1 MKPYTEMDY
10 KEKWDYLRK
19 LLQVGMVIDY
29 LSPYLR
35 NAEQCQIAITS
46 LTKKEIAYT
55 VSYGGEVDKT
65 LSFHPDTFVT
75 NLVDGYL
82 GHKQA

>member
-1 MKPYTEMDY
+1 MKAYNDMDY

-19 LLQVGMVIDY
+19 TLKVGLVVHY
-29 LSPYLR
+29 LSPYLK
-35 NAEQCQIAITS
+35 NAEACDLTVTS
-46 LTKKEIAYT
+46 LTKKQIIYT

-75 NLVDGYL
+75 NLVDGYQ
-82 GHKQA
+82 GHKY